1 MSANAPSLNQWQQQ
15 GKRISLLGQ
24 DIFYCTAGDPGKP
37 ALLLIHGFPTA
48 SWDWR
53 YQWQALSENY
63 FVITM
68 DMLGFGFSAKP
79 QNGDY
84 RIAFQTD
91 LQQALLKHLNIQ
103 QYSILAHDYG
113 DTVAQELLARDLDQN
128 HNSNQSSNNSSN
140 NSSISACI
148 LLNGGLFPET
158 HKPVL
163 VQKLLISPL
172 GPLFARLYSY
182 KKLQKTFAY
191 ICAKPLSDEE
201 LQGFWTLI
209 SHQQGLRVF
218 HKLIRYMSERRQFR
232 ERWVGALQNTHVPLA
247 LINGSA
253 DPISGEHM
261 VARYRELVGGEN
273 IVQLPGIGHYPQLE
287 DSQAVLAAVQSFLA
301 GVMLSGG

>member
-24 DIFYCTAGDPGKP
+24 DIFYCTAGDEKKP
-37 ALLLIHGFPTA
+37 VLLLIHGFPTA

-53 YQWQALSENY
+53 YQWQALSEDY

-68 DMLGFGFSAKP
+68 DMLGFGFSGKP

-84 RIAFQTD
+84 RIAFQAD

-128 HNSNQSSNNSSN
+128 GTSNGSKK
-140 NSSISACI
+140 SSISACI

-172 GPLFARLYSY
+172 GLLFARLYSY
-182 KKLQKTFAY
+182 KKLQKTFAH
-191 ICAKPLSDEE
+191 ICAKALSDEE

-209 SHQQGLRVF
+209 SQQQGLRVF

-232 ERWVGALQNTHVPLA
+232 ERWVGALQNTSVPLA

-287 DSQAVLAAVQSFLA
+287 DSQTVLAAVQSFLA
-301 GVMLSGG
+301 GVMSSG

>member
-24 DIFYCTAGDPGKP
+24 DIFYCTAGDEKKP

-84 RIAFQTD
+84 RIAFQAD

-128 HNSNQSSNNSSN
+128 GTSNGSKK
-140 NSSISACI
+140 SSISACI

-182 KKLQKTFAY
+182 KKLQKTFAH
-191 ICAKPLSDEE
+191 ICAKALSDEE

-209 SHQQGLRVF
+209 SQQQGLRVF

-232 ERWVGALQNTHVPLA
+232 ERWVGALQNTSVPLA

-253 DPISGEHM
+253 DPISGAHM
-261 VARYRELVGGEN
+261 VARYRELVSGEN

-287 DSQAVLAAVQSFLA
+287 DSQTVLAAVQSFLA
-301 GVMLSGG
+301 GVMSSG

>member
-24 DIFYCTAGDPGKP
+24 DIFYCTAGDEKKP

-53 YQWQALSENY
+53 YQWQALSEDY

-68 DMLGFGFSAKP
+68 DMLGFGFSGKP

-84 RIAFQTD
+84 RIAFQAD

-113 DTVAQELLARDLDQN
+113 DTVAQELLARDFDQN
-128 HNSNQSSNNSSN
+128 GTSNGSKKG
-140 NSSISACI
+140 SISACI

-182 KKLQKTFAY
+182 KKLQKTFAH
-191 ICAKPLSDEE
+191 ICAKALSDEE

-209 SHQQGLRVF
+209 SQQQGLRVF

-232 ERWVGALQNTHVPLA
+232 ERWVGALQNTSVPLA

-253 DPISGEHM
+253 DPISGAHM

-287 DSQAVLAAVQSFLA
+287 DSQTVLAAVQSFLA
-301 GVMLSGG
+301 GVMSSG

>member
-24 DIFYCTAGDPGKP
+24 DIFYCTAGDETKP

-53 YQWQALSENY
+53 YQWQALSEDY

-84 RIAFQTD
+84 RIAFQAD

-113 DTVAQELLARDLDQN
+113 DTVAQELLARDLDQ
-128 HNSNQSSNNSSN
+128 HGASNGSK

-182 KKLQKTFAY
+182 KKLQKTFAH

-209 SHQQGLRVF
+209 SQQQGLRVF

-287 DSQAVLAAVQSFLA
+287 DSQIVLSAVTSFLTT
-301 GVMLSGG
+301 VIRSGG

>member
-1 MSANAPSLNQWQQQ
+1 MSAHAPSLNQWQQQ
-15 GKRISLLGQ
+15 GKHISLLGQ
-24 DIFYCTAGDPGKP
+24 DIFYCTAGDADKP

-53 YQWQALSENY
+53 YQWQALSEDY

-84 RIAFQTD
+84 RIAFQAD
-91 LQQALLKHLNIQ
+91 LQQALLKQLNIQ

-113 DTVAQELLARDLDQN
+113 DTVAQELLARDIDQKAHTIN
-128 HNSNQSSNNSSN
+128 
-140 NSSISACI
+140 ACI

-172 GPLFARLYSY
+172 GSLFAPLYSY
-182 KKLQKTFAY
+182 KKLQKTFAH
-191 ICAKPLSDEE
+191 ICANPLSDEE

-209 SHQQGLRVF
+209 SQQQGLRVF

-232 ERWVGALQNTHVPLA
+232 ERWVGALQNTRVPLA

-287 DSQAVLAAVQSFLA
+287 DSQAVLTAITSFLTT
-301 GVMLSGG
+301 VIRSGE

>member
-1 MSANAPSLNQWQQQ
+1 MSAHAPSLNQWQQQ

-24 DIFYCTAGDPGKP
+24 DIFYCTAGDADKP

-84 RIAFQTD
+84 RIAFQAD
-91 LQQALLKHLNIQ
+91 LQQALLKQLNIQ

-113 DTVAQELLARDLDQN
+113 DTVAQELLAREIDQN
-128 HNSNQSSNNSSN
+128 THAIN
-140 NSSISACI
+140 ACI

-172 GPLFARLYSY
+172 GSLFARLYSY
-182 KKLQKTFAY
+182 KKLQKTFAH
-191 ICAKPLSDEE
+191 ICEKPLSDEE

-209 SHQQGLRVF
+209 SQQQGLRVF

-232 ERWVGALQNTHVPLA
+232 ERWVGALQNTRVPLA

-287 DSQAVLAAVQSFLA
+287 DSQTVLTAITSFLTT
-301 GVMLSGG
+301 VIRSGG

>member
-24 DIFYCTAGDPGKP
+24 DIFYCTAGDEKKP

-84 RIAFQTD
+84 RIAFQAD

-128 HNSNQSSNNSSN
+128 GTSNGSKK
-140 NSSISACI
+140 SSISACI

-182 KKLQKTFAY
+182 KKLQKTFAH

-209 SHQQGLRVF
+209 SQQQGLRVF

-232 ERWVGALQNTHVPLA
+232 ERWVGALQNTSVPLA

-253 DPISGEHM
+253 DPISGAHM

-287 DSQAVLAAVQSFLA
+287 DSQTVLAAAQSFLA
-301 GVMLSGG
+301 GVMSSG